1 MIGVFIFITKY
12 SLGLKIQKT
21 EVMNIVQSYCRKF
34 VEFWTTEGYER
45 GRGGKRIMKQK
56 GKERNRRKRTRKE
69 RGSKKIK
76 KKHNQPKANTM
87 NIFILFQA
95 CILFYF
101 VNYYGHII
109 YILMLSL
116 NVVKSVL

>member
-56 GKERNRRKRTRKE
+56 GKERNRRPRSLSACAAL
-69 RGSKKIK
+69 G
-76 KKHNQPKANTM
+76 PMAPA
-87 NIFILFQA
+87 LFPQSSIPA
-95 CILFYF
+95 
-101 VNYYGHII
+101 
-109 YILMLSL
+109 
-116 NVVKSVL
+116 